1 MALTTA
7 LLIGGAAAAALG
19 STAGAI
25 GSAVNNRKA
34 QEERTRSYNE
44 ARDFLSTQ
52 YYRDPLSTIGNRA
65 LLKSMD
71 QRLREQNEALENRA
85 IAGGAT
91 MENQLAARKA
101 NNETMSNV
109 YTNLL
114 MGEDARR
121 DAINQQKLQLD
132 QDYSRGTQASYLQN
146 AQNWQAWGTQ
156 MAQTGM
162 SAATS
167 GLLLG
172 GGNIGSILGKAPTFG
187 AVKNGVSAI
196 PSATK
201 MLGNQV
207 TGPTAGLAGGLA
219 GYDAW
224 KKSRGI
230 G

>member
-101 NNETMSNV
+101 NSETMGRV

-121 DAINQQKLQLD
+121 DAINQQRLKLD
-132 QDYSRGTQASYLQN
+132 QEYSRGTQASYLEN
-146 AQNWQAWGTQ
+146 AKDWQAWGTQ

-162 SAATS
+162 SLASAGLLSGAGSAAGAVGASAGSGTQFAPLAPARSVGS
-167 GLLLG
+167 GL
-172 GGNIGSILGKAPTFG
+172 
-187 AVKNGVSAI
+187 VKV
-196 PSATK
+196 
-201 MLGNQV
+201 
-207 TGPTAGLAGGLA
+207 
-219 GYDAW
+219 
-224 KKSRGI
+224 
-230 G
+230 